1 MVQNIAKKNSI
12 TAILFTHS
20 EYFSIDFS
28 ISIKEVLNMQ
38 QVFQSFSIVKEIK
51 KNLIKKKKMFYG
63 CIFMIMNIIVRFNK
77 YMKQLLQIFYNI
89 IPLIL
94 FLT

>member
-38 QVFQSFSIVKEIK
+38 YVFQSFSIVKEIK
-51 KNLIKKKKMFYG
+51 KKSNLEEKNVLWMHFYDNEHN
-63 CIFMIMNIIVRFNK
+63 CKI
-77 YMKQLLQIFYNI
+77 
-89 IPLIL
+89 
-94 FLT
+94 

>member
-28 ISIKEVLNMQ
+28 ISIKEVLNIQ
-38 QVFQSFSIVKEIK
+38 YIYQSFPIVKEIK
-51 KNLIKKKKMFYG
+51 KKSNQEEKNVLQMHFYDINEHN
-63 CIFMIMNIIVRFNK
+63 CKI
-77 YMKQLLQIFYNI
+77 
-89 IPLIL
+89 
-94 FLT
+94 

>member
-20 EYFSIDFS
+20 ENFSIDFS

-38 QVFQSFSIVKEIK
+38 YIFQSFPIVKEIK
-51 KNLIKKKKMFYG
+51 KNLIKKKKNVLWMHFYDINEHN
-63 CIFMIMNIIVRFNK
+63 CKI
-77 YMKQLLQIFYNI
+77 
-89 IPLIL
+89 
-94 FLT
+94 

>member
-38 QVFQSFSIVKEIK
+38 YVFQSFSIVKEIK

>member
-1 MVQNIAKKNSI
+1 
-12 TAILFTHS
+12 
-20 EYFSIDFS
+20 
-28 ISIKEVLNMQ
+28 MQ
-38 QVFQSFSIVKEIK
+38 YVFQSFSIVKEIK

-89 IPLIL
+89 IPFIL